1 MKKRI
6 TCDNCKSLLE
16 YDNKSIH
23 EGHRDFEE
31 ITCPICKAVVARV
44 FTDLTPV
51 AYVIKESEQ

>member
-31 ITCPICKAVVARV
+31 IT
-44 FTDLTPV
+44 
-51 AYVIKESEQ
+51 